1 VLSIGIFFSL
11 MIIGLSSGLP
21 GALQT
26 GLTAHGVPAAT
37 AARVSHLPPVST
49 LFAAFLGDN
58 PVKSLLGP
66 HVLAHL
72 SHAQAATLTGRSFF
86 PHLITG
92 PFSTSLAV
100 AFTFAAGACLVAAL
114 ASLLR
119 GGKYHHQDVAPGA
132 VVPTPEAAL
141 VSATV
146 EQD

>member
-1 VLSIGIFFSL
+1 

-21 GALQT
+21 AALRT
-26 GLTAHGVPAAT
+26 GLAAHGVPAAT
-37 AARVSHLPPVST
+37 AARISHLPPVST

-72 SHAQAATLTGRSFF
+72 TPAQAATLTGRSFF
-86 PHLITG
+86 PHLITS
-92 PFSTSLAV
+92 PFSDSLSV
-100 AFTFAAGACLVAAL
+100 AFTFAAVACVVAAL

-119 GGKYHHQDVAPGA
+119 GGKYHHQDEVRPAEVATTEP
-132 VVPTPEAAL
+132 AL
-141 VSATV
+141 VTAPV